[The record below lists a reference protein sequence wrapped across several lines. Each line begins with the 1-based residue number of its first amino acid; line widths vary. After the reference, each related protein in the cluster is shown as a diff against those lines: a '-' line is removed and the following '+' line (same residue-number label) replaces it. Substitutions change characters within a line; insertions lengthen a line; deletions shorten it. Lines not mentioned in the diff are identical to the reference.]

1 MAKRSSSSNGKITK
15 KSRTST
21 SQAQAPSFLT
31 KLEQLRSFVPETWSE
46 RDLST
51 CLRESNH
58 DVHLAAEHI
67 LTGQFKATP
76 TKSNQVI
83 GEDDDVL
90 IVTPP
95 GSKSPKTPKSKTLK
109 KEVFDASDSPLH
121 SFLLA
126 KRWISNACC
135 TCRRGVL
142 EHNQPLEISV
152 SPTGPPVAR
161 FANEPR
167 TCQGTLPP
175 HLGAMLAPLLR
186 NNPPLI
192 YIQGRAIMGDSNL
205 YIGCEVPLELTLFL
219 CESFF
224 QAFDFAASNQTESHA
239 WKAPTTS
246 RKSWKRATPIAVAA
260 FDLLQWAHYG
270 DAMPEFPKP
279 DDDEDDD
286 EKDDQAKV
294 LNEEDFLP
302 QQDDDDNKN
311 NTSQLES
318 LVSNDSSE
326 LYLHLPEA
334 PDPEGLQ
341 VHITLRSYQR
351 QALYWMTQREQ
362 PNCATDEM
370 ELLLE
375 LAKQQHESLSNKTSR
390 IDLILEHAEEGTL
403 MCDCGPVKLSQELAD
418 HAATLHDKSI
428 INPQIHPLWSKRY
441 VLDLNVNEP
450 KIFYINELFR
460 WATAKPPPPPQPCRG
475 GILADSMGLG
485 KTVMLLSL
493 VAQKTCQGVT
503 LVVTPLSLLTQW
515 SEELVDKTSNLKH
528 IVYYGDS
535 SKRSSINFEGVDV
548 VLTTF
553 GTLQGEY
560 LARNRR
566 DAYTPLMQMHWA
578 RIILDEAHGIKNTDT
593 AISKA
598 CCLLNA
604 DRKWCVTGTPIQ
616 NSLKDVYGLIKFLKH
631 EPWCDASFWKRMIT
645 NCGTDEDGFRVALG
659 RVKRLLAPMM
669 IRRTKQ
675 SLDKHGNPI
684 LILPPVENKVITVQF
699 SDAERKFYNALL
711 DRSLTVFEG
720 FIQRGTASK
729 SWLAI
734 FSLLQRL
741 RQACDHVALTVKTSL
756 DESEAASDNVFT
768 KVKSKQHIQRNIA
781 SEDSANDSRLNE
793 VKEAVNDEVC
803 FLPTANNI

>member
-1 MAKRSSSSNGKITK
+1 
-15 KSRTST
+15 
-21 SQAQAPSFLT
+21 
-31 KLEQLRSFVPETWSE
+31 VPETWSE

-109 KEVFDASDSPLH
+109 KEVFNASDSPLH

-803 FLPTANNI
+803 FLPTAINI